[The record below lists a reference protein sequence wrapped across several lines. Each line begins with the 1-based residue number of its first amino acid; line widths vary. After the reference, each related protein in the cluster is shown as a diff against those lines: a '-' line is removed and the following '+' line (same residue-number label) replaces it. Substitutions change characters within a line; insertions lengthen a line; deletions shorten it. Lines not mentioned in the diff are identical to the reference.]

1 MSDLEEF
8 ENYFTNFEKASI
20 GRRLVASLIDFII
33 YYFVCVFLALVLDN
47 SSESVFSFH
56 LEGFSALM
64 AFLIGFFMAFMIG
77 PVFFMLIQTSILKGA
92 RAAIAFDLGVILGDI
107 SFILIAYYGSRSLL
121 EKITDDPRLFF
132 IGGLVLIIYGLITY
146 FDKQNKKEAL
156 EDAKTVDVPIKNNYI
171 KLFFK
176 GYFLNFINVGV
187 LAFWLG
193 TVLVIGPTLKMN
205 ESAIFWYFATI
216 ILGYAVTDLGKIL
229 LAKQLK
235 NKMTPIVIYRLKR
248 IMGIILL
255 ICGVFLMLKG
265 FIPNESIDELM
276 H

>member
-1 MSDLEEF
+1 
-8 ENYFTNFEKASI
+8 
-20 GRRLVASLIDFII
+20 
-33 YYFVCVFLALVLDN
+33 
-47 SSESVFSFH
+47 
-56 LEGFSALM
+56 
-64 AFLIGFFMAFMIG
+64 
-77 PVFFMLIQTSILKGA
+77 MLIQISILKGA

-121 EKITDDPRLFF
+121 EKIKDDPRLFF

-156 EDAKTVDVPIKNNYI
+156 EDAKSVEVPIKNNYV

-193 TVLVIGPTLKMN
+193 TVLVIGPTLKMDEN
-205 ESAIFWYFATI
+205 AIFWYFATI

-235 NKMTPIVIYRLKR
+235 SKMTPIVIYRLKR

-265 FIPNESIDELM
+265 FIPNEKIDELI

>member
-1 MSDLEEF
+1 M
-8 ENYFTNFEKASI
+8 
-20 GRRLVASLIDFII
+20 DF
-33 YYFVCVFLALVLDN
+33 YDFKN
-47 SSESVFSFH
+47 
-56 LEGFSALM
+56 

-92 RAAIAFDLGVILGDI
+92 RAAIAFDLGVILGDVT
-107 SFILIAYYGSRSLL
+107 FILIAYYGSRTLL
-121 EKITDDPRLFF
+121 EKIKDDPRLFF

-156 EDAKTVDVPIKNNYI
+156 ESAKIVEVPIKNNYV

-187 LAFWLG
+187 LAGWLG
-193 TVLVIGPTLKMN
+193 IVVVVGPTLDMN
-205 ESAIFWYFATI
+205 PTSIFWYFTTVI
-216 ILGYAVTDLGKIL
+216 IGYMVTDLGKIL

-235 NKMTPIVIYRLKR
+235 NKMTPLVIYRLKR
-248 IMGIILL
+248 IMGIIL
-255 ICGVFLMLKG
+255 IVCGVFLMLKG
-265 FIPNESIDELM
+265 FIPNDKIDELI